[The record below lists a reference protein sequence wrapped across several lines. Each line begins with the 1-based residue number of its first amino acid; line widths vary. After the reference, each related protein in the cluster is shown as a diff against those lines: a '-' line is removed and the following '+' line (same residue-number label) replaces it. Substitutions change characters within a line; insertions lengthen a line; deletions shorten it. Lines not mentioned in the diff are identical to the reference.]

1 MQMIRDPEFLKDSTL
16 FADEC
21 CTLPDRDGPSA
32 GGPDASGLTVPP
44 QNAAAPTAQGAV
56 LLGFAEGGCRPMI
69 LRHGEC
75 VAEQAESV
83 LSLDGKHIGRQLAI
97 LPFGGSDARWLV
109 IGVLSGQPGWPAARS
124 DSVIEVEADGRK
136 LAVVATE
143 EISLRCGKA
152 QLRLRADGRVEIR
165 GETIISEAVR
175 ANRVRGG
182 SVELN

>member
-1 MQMIRDPEFLKDSTL
+1 MNRDPEFLKEAAL
-16 FADEC
+16 VADEY
-21 CTLPDRDGPSA
+21 CTLPDGDGPSA
-32 GGPDASGLTVPP
+32 CWAGAAGLSALSP
-44 QNAAAPTAQGAV
+44 AAVATSAQGAV
-56 LLGFAEGGCRPMI
+56 LIGFAEGGWRPMI

-97 LPFGGSDARWLV
+97 LPFGGSGARWLV

-165 GETIISEAVR
+165 GETITSEAVR